1 MGVEDSSIPFPGNK
15 GTDKTKGC
23 EKDFLTCLEK
33 AAWDM

>member
-1 MGVEDSSIPFPGNK
+1 MGVEDSTIPFPGHK
-15 GTDKTKGC
+15 GTDETKGY